1 MSKPTSND
9 LDTRGYF
16 LPEDSQ
22 SRLKKLRDHM
32 QFLSGL
38 AQPRTWKEE
47 QERAP
52 EVPVDH
58 LATCLELLAEQ
69 ADLVL
74 QDVSWPARREVAA
87 DAPDR
92 DVTAATS
99 PETSDTAVERFAI
112 GVTGE
117 QVDLLDRLLGTI
129 SAQGDVTAADPAA
142 EPADPTVPPLAQ
154 AIHDGARA
162 VRDLLD
168 QVEAQRPGR
177 MPRRPTGVGEERA
190 VYATGLACPMS
201 APVLPMPDA
210 SPSRSVRLH

>member
-1 MSKPTSND
+1 MSKPASND
-9 LDTRGYF
+9 LDTQGYF

-22 SRLKKLRDHM
+22 TRLKKLRDHM
-32 QFLSGL
+32 QFLSEL

-47 QERAP
+47 QEDTP
-52 EVPVDH
+52 EVPMGH

-74 QDVSWPARREVAA
+74 QEVSWPARREVAA

-99 PETSDTAVERFAI
+99 PESYDTAVERFAFSI
-112 GVTGE
+112 TGE
-117 QVDLLDRLLGTI
+117 QVDLLDRLLGSI
-129 SAQGDVTAADPAA
+129 SA
-142 EPADPTVPPLAQ
+142 
-154 AIHDGARA
+154 HDDALA

-168 QVEAQRPGR
+168 QVEAQRLGR

-190 VYATGLACPMS
+190 VYATGLACLVP
-201 APVLPMPDA
+201 APALPPPDA

>member
-1 MSKPTSND
+1 MSKHASSD
-9 LDTRGYF
+9 LETRGYF

-52 EVPVDH
+52 EVPVGH
-58 LATCLELLAEQ
+58 LANCLELLAEQ

-74 QDVSWPARREVAA
+74 QDVSWPARRGVAA

-92 DVTAATS
+92 NVTAATS
-99 PETSDTAVERFAI
+99 PEISDTAVERFAFSI
-112 GVTGE
+112 TGE
-117 QVDLLDRLLGTI
+117 QVDLLDRLIGSI
-129 SAQGDVTAADPAA
+129 SA
-142 EPADPTVPPLAQ
+142 
-154 AIHDGARA
+154 HDDAMV

-168 QVEAQRPGR
+168 QVEAQRLGHL
-177 MPRRPTGVGEERA
+177 PRRPTGVGEERA
-190 VYATGLACPMS
+190 VYGTGLACLVS
-201 APVLPMPDA
+201 APALPTPDA

>member
-1 MSKPTSND
+1 MSNPAFND

-47 QERAP
+47 HERAP
-52 EVPVDH
+52 EVPVGH

-74 QDVSWPARREVAA
+74 QEVSWPAQREIAA

-99 PETSDTAVERFAI
+99 PESYDTAVERFAFSI
-112 GVTGE
+112 TGE
-117 QVDLLDRLLGTI
+117 QVDLLDRLLGSI
-129 SAQGDVTAADPAA
+129 SA
-142 EPADPTVPPLAQ
+142 
-154 AIHDGARA
+154 HDDALA

-168 QVEAQRPGR
+168 QVEAQRLGR
-177 MPRRPTGVGEERA
+177 RPHRPTGVGEERA
-190 VYATGLACPMS
+190 VYGTGLACRVS
-201 APVLPMPDA
+201 APALPTPDA

>member
-32 QFLSGL
+32 QFLTGL
-38 AQPRTWKEE
+38 AQPRTWEEE

-52 EVPVDH
+52 EVSVGH

-69 ADLVL
+69 ADFVL
-74 QDVSWPARREVAA
+74 QDVSWPARREAA
-87 DAPDR
+87 DASDR
-92 DVTAATS
+92 DVTTAAW
-99 PETSDTAVERFAI
+99 PENSDTAVERFALS
-112 GVTGE
+112 VTGE
-117 QVDLLDRLLGTI
+117 QIELLDRLVGMI
-129 SAQGDVTAADPAA
+129 SAHGDV
-142 EPADPTVPPLAQ
+142 
-154 AIHDGARA
+154 RA

-168 QVEAQRPGR
+168 QVEAQRLGHL
-177 MPRRPTGVGEERA
+177 PRPPTGVGEERA
-190 VYATGLACPMS
+190 VYATGLACRVS
-201 APVLPMPDA
+201 APVLPTPDA

>member
-1 MSKPTSND
+1 MSNPAFND
-9 LDTRGYF
+9 LHTRGYF

-32 QFLSGL
+32 QFLSEL

-52 EVPVDH
+52 EVPVGH
-58 LATCLELLAEQ
+58 LAICLELLAEQ

-74 QDVSWPARREVAA
+74 QEVSWPALREVAA

-92 DVTAATS
+92 DVTAATWL
-99 PETSDTAVERFAI
+99 ERSDTAVERFAFSI
-112 GVTGE
+112 TGE
-117 QVDLLDRLLGTI
+117 QVDLLDRLVAMI
-129 SAQGDVTAADPAA
+129 SAHGDVRAADPAA
-142 EPADPTVPPLAQ
+142 ELADHTVPLLGQ

-177 MPRRPTGVGEERA
+177 RPRRPTGVGEARA
-190 VYATGLACPMS
+190 VYATGPACLMS

-210 SPSRSVRLH
+210 SPSRSVRVH

>member
-1 MSKPTSND
+1 MSKHASND

-32 QFLSGL
+32 QFLTGL
-38 AQPRTWKEE
+38 AQPRTWEEE

-52 EVPVDH
+52 EVPVGH

-69 ADLVL
+69 ADFVL
-74 QDVSWPARREVAA
+74 QEVSWPARREAA
-87 DAPDR
+87 DASDR
-92 DVTAATS
+92 DVTTAAW
-99 PETSDTAVERFAI
+99 PENSDTAVERFVLS
-112 GVTGE
+112 VTGE
-117 QVDLLDRLLGTI
+117 QIDLLDRLVAMI
-129 SAQGDVTAADPAA
+129 SAHGDVTAADPAA
-142 EPADPTVPPLAQ
+142 ELADPTVPPLAQ
-154 AIHDGARA
+154 AIHDGAKA

-168 QVEAQRPGR
+168 QVEAQRPAR

-190 VYATGLACPMS
+190 VYATGLACRMS